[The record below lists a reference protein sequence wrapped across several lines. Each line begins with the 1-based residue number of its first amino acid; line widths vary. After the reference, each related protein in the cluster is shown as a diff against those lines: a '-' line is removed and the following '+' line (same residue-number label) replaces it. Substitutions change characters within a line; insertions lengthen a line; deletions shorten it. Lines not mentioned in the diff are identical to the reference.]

1 MGGTLLML
9 AWASVRVVQPVR
21 PTRGQIWT
29 TQSEKQK
36 CRTLAIDE
44 NFTSAVLEWSIAAT
58 LVRCGFAMIMEKAY
72 VPAES
77 MVSWC
82 RCDGVFNK
90 GQGLYDGIERY
101 DFGVGRAMT
110 IAGLAKVMW

>member
-1 MGGTLLML
+1 
-9 AWASVRVVQPVR
+9 
-21 PTRGQIWT
+21 
-29 TQSEKQK
+29 
-36 CRTLAIDE
+36 
-44 NFTSAVLEWSIAAT
+44 
-58 LVRCGFAMIMEKAY
+58 MIKEKAY